1 MGTEGNYRGG
11 DRGGAHLASPAAG
24 RLHPG
29 RAHACSAT
37 VSAVKAV
44 EFIVTSDSTAARD
57 LAAEILTADGFT
69 VRELEIVAGKATIER
84 IEESR

>member
-1 MGTEGNYRGG
+1 
-11 DRGGAHLASPAAG
+11 
-24 RLHPG
+24 
-29 RAHACSAT
+29 
-37 VSAVKAV
+37 VKAV